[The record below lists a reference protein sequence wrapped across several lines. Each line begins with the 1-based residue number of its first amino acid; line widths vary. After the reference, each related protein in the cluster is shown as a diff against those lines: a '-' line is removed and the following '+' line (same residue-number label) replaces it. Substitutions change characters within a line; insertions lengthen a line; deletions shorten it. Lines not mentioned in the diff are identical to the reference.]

1 MVQRGPVDV
10 IEGYHPYQLIE
21 GTHLL
26 NRLTPQPEIR
36 PCLYPGGGCGYTA
49 ALSLRSS
56 LTY

>member
-36 PCLYPGGGCGYTA
+36 PCLYPGGGCG
-49 ALSLRSS
+49 
-56 LTY
+56 